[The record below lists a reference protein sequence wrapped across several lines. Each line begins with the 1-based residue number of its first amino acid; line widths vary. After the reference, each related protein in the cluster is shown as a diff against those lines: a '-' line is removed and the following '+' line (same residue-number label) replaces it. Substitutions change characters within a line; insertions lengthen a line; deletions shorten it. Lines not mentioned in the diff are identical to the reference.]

1 MNTLLRD
8 ERGVVTGWVVR
19 LVVGLAVAGV
29 ILFDAAALVIN
40 YFGLDSAADDMAVA
54 LSTDVADLPSTPVV
68 TCNVETPTPPE
79 FCLQAHQLAQD
90 NDATLLVASI
100 DAEGLVTVKMRR
112 TAETVLVKRL
122 GFLKKYGVARAEGTA
137 GTS

>member
-1 MNTLLRD
+1 MNGLIRD
-8 ERGVVTGWVVR
+8 ERGVVTGWLVR
-19 LVVGLAVAGV
+19 LAVGLAVAGV

-54 LSTDVADLPSTPVV
+54 LSTEVDALPNVPIV
-68 TCNVETPTPPE
+68 TCNVQTPSPPA
-79 FCLQAHQLAQD
+79 FCQEAHRLAQES
-90 NDATLLVASI
+90 NATLLEASI
-100 DAEGLVTVKMRR
+100 NQEAQVKIRLRR
-112 TAETVLVKRL
+112 TAETVMVKRL